1 MLVAL
6 LLALLLV
13 LREAQGA
20 DMCQGGDGWTEH
32 IPNASATVV
41 PDDGWYTSDNAES
54 CTAACIRHGLEC
66 DPDHDTIAKTEAE
79 MQAVGTATGVYDGLG
94 CGSFQDGG
102 TRVARRTVESRAG
115 IGRVVQRAQIA
126 EGAACSDVYRLFD
139 VESRTSRPSPA
150 RC

>member
-1 MLVAL
+1 MCT
-6 LLALLLV
+6 LALLLV

-66 DPDHDTIAKTEAE
+66 DPDHDTIANDTIAKTEAE

-102 TRVARRTVESRAG
+102 TRVAPHGGITSWYRTGSSAGSDRRR
-115 IGRVVQRAQIA
+115 RCVQ
-126 EGAACSDVYRLFD
+126 
-139 VESRTSRPSPA
+139 
-150 RC
+150 